1 MAYRE
6 WDTSVPGV
14 VLWRSAA
21 GSAPAL
27 ILPDGCLDL
36 IWDGRQ
42 LLVAGPDTA
51 ARWHRGLPA
60 SHYTALRFSHGLGPA
75 LLGVPADSLTDQS
88 IALVDLWPPALAE
101 RLTQQVAVDPVGA
114 LSTWLAA
121 RAASHAETADPL
133 GARLF
138 PLAAAGLPVAKMA
151 DAFGLSARQLHR
163 RCLPVFG
170 YGPRRL
176 ARVLR
181 LLRAVEQGRTG
192 RPLAEVA
199 TGAGFYDQAH
209 LSREVRALVGL
220 TPTEL
225 LVARNPE

>member
-6 WDTSVPGV
+6 WATSVPGV

-21 GSAPAL
+21 SSAPTL

-36 IWDGRQ
+36 IWDGER

-51 ARWHRGLPA
+51 ARWHRAQPA
-60 SHYTALRFSHGLGPA
+60 SRYAALRFSRGLGPA
-75 LLGVPADSLTDQS
+75 LLGVPADSLTDRS
-88 IALVDLWPPALAE
+88 VALADLWPSAPAE
-101 RLTQQVAVDPVGA
+101 RLGQQVADDPVGA
-114 LSTWLAA
+114 LTTWLAD
-121 RAASHAETADPL
+121 RAASHAGAADPL

-138 PLAAAGLPVAKMA
+138 PMAAAGLPVAKMA
-151 DAFGLSARQLHR
+151 DSFGLSARQLHR

-181 LLRAVEQGRTG
+181 LVRAVEQSRAGL
-192 RPLAEVA
+192 PLAEVA
-199 TGAGFYDQAH
+199 AGAGFCDQAH
-209 LSREVRALVGL
+209 LSREVRALVGT
-220 TPTEL
+220 TPTAL
-225 LVARNPE
+225 LAATNPG